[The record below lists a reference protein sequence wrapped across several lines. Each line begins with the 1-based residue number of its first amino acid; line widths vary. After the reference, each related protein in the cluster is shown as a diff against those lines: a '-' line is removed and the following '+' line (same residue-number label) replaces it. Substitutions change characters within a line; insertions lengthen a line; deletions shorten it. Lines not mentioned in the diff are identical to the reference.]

1 MDDASGAARRIIEV
15 LGISKGSLVQEIG
28 WDDDSNTSVS
38 EAVETF
44 LGEDLLDEDTD
55 EVVDS
60 VLFWYRTEDGDLVD
74 HLVDITR
81 PLSEDGFV
89 WLLTPASGTPGSV
102 DAGTIGESAQ
112 LAGLTGTSTAR
123 LGDWQ
128 GTCLVPRGVKRQ

>member
-1 MDDASGAARRIIEV
+1 MNDASGAARRIIEV
-15 LGISKGSLVQEIG
+15 LGISKGMMVQEIG

-38 EAVETF
+38 EAIEEF

-55 EVVDS
+55 EVVDT
-60 VLFWYRTEDGDLVD
+60 VLFWYRDEDGDLVD
-74 HLVDITR
+74 HLVDVTR
-81 PLSEDGFV
+81 PMSEEGSV
-89 WLLTPASGTPGSV
+89 WLLTPAAGSAGAV

>member
-1 MDDASGAARRIIEV
+1 MDDASGAARRIIEL
-15 LGISKGSLVQEIG
+15 LGISKDSLVQEIG

-55 EVVDS
+55 EVVDA
-60 VLFWYRTEDGDLVD
+60 VLYWYRDEDGDLVD

-81 PLSEDGFV
+81 PLSDEGFV
-89 WLLTPASGTPGSV
+89 WLLTPAAGTHGSV
-102 DAGTIGESAQ
+102 DAGTIAESAQ